1 MARRKSKSTKSRKN
15 STADSAAKSPSRP
28 IWTGS
33 IDFGLV
39 NIPVK
44 LYSAQASGRLD
55 FDLLDRRDFSR
66 VRYRRVNE
74 KTGQEVKW
82 DQIVKGY
89 QYDKG
94 EYVAV
99 TDRDFKEANVEATQS
114 IQILDFVESDAI
126 TPLYFDTPY
135 YLEPL
140 KNGRRAY
147 ALLREVLQRT
157 GKIGI
162 AHVVLRTRQHLAALV
177 SQGPLLV
184 LDTLRYAHE
193 LRDPSRLDLPSSGDK
208 KLAVSS
214 QELSMAE
221 QLVASM
227 TRAWQPDK
235 YRDEYYDDLRKLI
248 DRKIKAGQT
257 KEVESAPE
265 RARPKREGKVI
276 DMMQL
281 LRQSVKQ
288 AQSKDEGARQRKTG

>member
-1 MARRKSKSTKSRKN
+1 MAPRKSRNTKAAHKSER
-15 STADSAAKSPSRP
+15 KSPTRP

-44 LYSAQASGRLD
+44 LYPAQTSNRLD
-55 FDLLDRRDFSR
+55 FDLLDKRDFSR

-89 QYDKG
+89 QRKKG
-94 EYVAV
+94 DYVAV
-99 TDRDFKEANVEATQS
+99 SDRDFKEANVEATQS
-114 IQILDFVESDAI
+114 IQIIDFVDAGAI
-126 TPLYFDTPY
+126 GPLYFDTPY

-147 ALLREVLQRT
+147 ALLREVLQKT

-162 AHVVLRTRQHLAALV
+162 AKVVLRTRQHLAALIP
-177 SQGPLLV
+177 QGPLL
-184 LDTLRYAHE
+184 LLNTLRYAHE
-193 LRDPSRLDLPSSGDK
+193 LRDASRLDLPQSHDK
-208 KLAVSS
+208 KTGVSS
-214 QELSMAE
+214 QEVKMAE
-221 QLVASM
+221 QLVESM
-227 TRAWQPDK
+227 MGEWQPDK

-248 DRKIKAGQT
+248 EKKVKAGQT
-257 KEVESAPE
+257 KVVESAAEAP
-265 RARPKREGKVI
+265 RPKREGKVI
-276 DMMQL
+276 DMMHL

-288 AQSKDEGARQRKTG
+288 AQSKEGTTRQRKAS